1 MTKFCQFLLRLIIGT
16 QLPNNLSPARL
27 VCAICSLLDFLYLAQ
42 YPVHSSKTLYTLD
55 KVLQSFHANKDI
67 FIILGIHEN
76 FLLPKLH
83 SLAHYHH
90 FIELFGTT
98 DNYNTEYMEC
108 LHINLTKDTY
118 RSTNH
123 KDEYPQMTLWLERKE
138 KIHRH
143 EKLIHQQIAPP
154 VEPLV
159 DFHQPPSLIC
169 PHKHQMTKHPTAKVT
184 LQSVTIDYDATFFEA
199 ALSCFV
205 VQYQRPHDVLP
216 VAQLETA
223 AGDIM
228 IPFQKVLVFH
238 RIKYTENDRY
248 SITEPHLIVDS
259 VHAQPS

>member
-1 MTKFCQFLLRLIIGT
+1 MF
-16 QLPNNLSPARL
+16 
-27 VCAICSLLDFLYLAQ
+27 
-42 YPVHSSKTLYTLD
+42 
-55 KVLQSFHANKDI
+55 QSFHANKDI

-83 SLAHYHH
+83 SLAHYH

-108 LHINLTKDTY
+108 LHIDLAKDTY
-118 RSTNH
+118 CSTNH

-143 EKLIHQQIAPP
+143 EKFIRRQIAPP

-159 DFHQPPSLIC
+159 DFRQPPSLVR
-169 PHKHQMTKHPTAKVT
+169 PRKHQMTKHPTAKVT
-184 LQSVTIDYDATFFEA
+184 LQSVAIDYGATFFEA
-199 ALSCFV
+199 ALSRFV
-205 VQYQRPHDVLP
+205 VQYQRPHDVLT

-228 IPFQKVLVFH
+228 IPFQKVSVFH
-238 RIKYTENDRY
+238 RIKYTEYDRY
-248 SITEPHLIVDS
+248 SITEPHPIVDS
-259 VHAQPS
+259 VHAQPSRRDKRGNRVPGQFDTVLVNVDNGKDVSVHGAFTMIRWYSVC